1 MMDFEVINR
10 LRLKK
15 AFGESEWFQRISKD
29 EDWLDILF
37 ECDTRGQLFVYD
49 DVEVGHVVYVYDT
62 KGLGRDK
69 VFGLV
74 NKNHKDVF
82 LWHIDGVIYEKT
94 SKCDC
99 AVVTTD
105 EMEFIEFKTNA
116 ANNSQEAIFDNY
128 HKASEHLQKIVMD
141 VKDRCFNAGVILTSV
156 IPVEAHAVFNPTVPS
171 DNAMKKNISAKFLV
185 RTGVKLSFDNMKE
198 LK

>member
-1 MMDFEVINR
+1 MNFEVINR
-10 LRLKK
+10 LRLKE
-15 AFGESEWFQRISKD
+15 AFGEFDLFQHISKD
-29 EDWLDILF
+29 EEWLDILF
-37 ECDTRGQLFVYD
+37 ECDNRGQLFVYD
-49 DVEVGHVVYVYDT
+49 DADVGHVVYVNDT

-74 NKNHKDVF
+74 NKTHKDVF

-99 AVVTTD
+99 AVITSD

-116 ANNSQEAIFDNY
+116 SNNSDEAIFDNY
-128 HKASEHLQKIVMD
+128 HKASDQLQKIVKD
-141 VKDRCFNAGVILTSV
+141 VKERCSKVGVKLTSV
-156 IPVEAHAVFNPTVPS
+156 IPVEAHAVFNPTVPA
-171 DNAMKKNISAKFLV
+171 DIAMKKNISAKFLV
-185 RTGVKLSFDNMKE
+185 RTGVKLRFDNMKV

>member
-1 MMDFEVINR
+1 MNFEVINR
-10 LRLKK
+10 LRLKE
-15 AFGESEWFQRISKD
+15 AFGEFDLFQHISKD
-29 EDWLDILF
+29 EEWLDILF

-49 DVEVGHVVYVYDT
+49 DADVGHVVYVNDT

-74 NKNHKDVF
+74 NKTHKDVF

-99 AVVTTD
+99 AVITTD

-116 ANNSQEAIFDNY
+116 SNNSDEAIFDNY
-128 HKASEHLQKIVMD
+128 HKASDQLQKIVED
-141 VKDRCFNAGVILTSV
+141 VKERCSKVGVKLTSV
-156 IPVEAHAVFNPTVPS
+156 IPVEAHAVFNPTVPA

-185 RTGVKLSFDNMKE
+185 RTGVKLRFDNMKV

>member
-1 MMDFEVINR
+1 MNFEVINR
-10 LRLKK
+10 LRLKE
-15 AFGESEWFQRISKD
+15 AFGEFDLFQHISKD
-29 EDWLDILF
+29 EEWLDILF
-37 ECDTRGQLFVYD
+37 ECDNRGQLFVYD
-49 DVEVGHVVYVYDT
+49 DADVGHVVYVNDT

-74 NKNHKDVF
+74 NKTHKDVF

-99 AVVTTD
+99 AVITSD

-116 ANNSQEAIFDNY
+116 SNNSDEAIFDNY
-128 HKASEHLQKIVMD
+128 HKASDQLQKIVKD
-141 VKDRCFNAGVILTSV
+141 VKERCSKVGVKLTSV
-156 IPVEAHAVFNPTVPS
+156 IPVEAHAVFNPTVPA

-185 RTGVKLSFDNMKE
+185 RTGVKLRFDNMKV

>member
-1 MMDFEVINR
+1 MNFEVINR
-10 LRLKK
+10 LRLKE
-15 AFGESEWFQRISKD
+15 AFGEFDLFQHISKD
-29 EDWLDILF
+29 EEWLDILF

-49 DVEVGHVVYVYDT
+49 DADVGHVVYVNDT

-74 NKNHKDVF
+74 NKTHKDVF

-99 AVVTTD
+99 AVITSD

-116 ANNSQEAIFDNY
+116 SNNSDEAIFDNY
-128 HKASEHLQKIVMD
+128 HKASDQLQKIVKD
-141 VKDRCFNAGVILTSV
+141 VKERCSKVGVKLTSV
-156 IPVEAHAVFNPTVPS
+156 IPVEAHAVFNPTVPA

-185 RTGVKLSFDNMKE
+185 RTGVKLCFDNMKV

>member
-1 MMDFEVINR
+1 MSFEAINR
-10 LRLKK
+10 LRLKD
-15 AFGESEWFQRISKD
+15 AFSEFELFQRISKD
-29 EDWLDILF
+29 EDWLDVLF
-37 ECDTRGQLFVYD
+37 ESDNRGQLFVYD
-49 DVEVGHVVYVYDT
+49 DVGVGHVVYVTDT

-99 AVVTTD
+99 AVITTD

-116 ANNSQEAIFDNY
+116 SNNSDEAIFDNY
-128 HKASEHLQKIVMD
+128 HKASEQLQKIVTD
-141 VKDRCFNAGVILTSV
+141 VKERCSKVGVKLTSV
-156 IPVEAHAVFNPTVPS
+156 IPVEAHTVFNPTVPA

-185 RTGVKLSFDNMKE
+185 RTGVKLKFDNMKQ

>member
-1 MMDFEVINR
+1 MEFEVINH
-10 LRLKK
+10 LCLKE
-15 AFGESEWFQRISKD
+15 AFGEYELFQRVSKD
-29 EDWLDILF
+29 VDWLDKLF
-37 ECDTRGQLFVYD
+37 ECDTRGLLFVYD
-49 DVEVGHVVYVYDT
+49 DADVGHVVYVSDT

-99 AVVTTD
+99 AVITTD

-116 ANNSQEAIFDNY
+116 SNSSQEAIEDNY
-128 HKASEHLQKIVMD
+128 HKASEQLQKIVLD
-141 VKDRCFNAGVILTSV
+141 VKERCAKVGVKLTSV
-156 IPVEAHAVFNPTVPS
+156 IPVEAHAVFNPTVPA

-185 RTGVKLSFDNMKE
+185 RTGVKLRFDNMKE

>member
-1 MMDFEVINR
+1 MNFEVINR
-10 LRLKK
+10 LRLKE
-15 AFGESEWFQRISKD
+15 AFGEFDLFQHISKD
-29 EDWLDILF
+29 EEWLDILF
-37 ECDTRGQLFVYD
+37 ECDNRGQLFVYD
-49 DVEVGHVVYVYDT
+49 DADVGHVVYVNDT

-74 NKNHKDVF
+74 NKTHKDVF

-99 AVVTTD
+99 AVITSD

-116 ANNSQEAIFDNY
+116 SNNSDEAIFDNY
-128 HKASEHLQKIVMD
+128 HKVSDQLQKIVKD
-141 VKDRCFNAGVILTSV
+141 VKERCSKVGVKLTSV
-156 IPVEAHAVFNPTVPS
+156 IPVEAHAVFNPTVPA

-185 RTGVKLSFDNMKE
+185 RTGVKLRFDNMKV

>member
-1 MMDFEVINR
+1 MNFEVINR
-10 LRLKK
+10 LRMKE
-15 AFGESEWFQRISKD
+15 AFGEFDLFQHISKD
-29 EDWLDILF
+29 EEWLDILF
-37 ECDTRGQLFVYD
+37 ECDNRGQLFVYD
-49 DVEVGHVVYVYDT
+49 DADVGHVVYVNDT

-74 NKNHKDVF
+74 NKTHKDVF

-99 AVVTTD
+99 AVITSD

-116 ANNSQEAIFDNY
+116 SNNSDEAIFDNY
-128 HKASEHLQKIVMD
+128 HKASDQLQKIVKD
-141 VKDRCFNAGVILTSV
+141 VKERCSKVGVKLTSV
-156 IPVEAHAVFNPTVPS
+156 IPVEAHAVFNPTVPA
-171 DNAMKKNISAKFLV
+171 DIAMKKNISAKFLV
-185 RTGVKLSFDNMKE
+185 RTGVKLRFDNMKV

>member
-1 MMDFEVINR
+1 MNFEVINR
-10 LRLKK
+10 LRLKE
-15 AFGESEWFQRISKD
+15 AFGEFDLFQHISKD
-29 EDWLDILF
+29 EEWLDILF
-37 ECDTRGQLFVYD
+37 ECDNRGQLFVYD
-49 DVEVGHVVYVYDT
+49 DADVGHVVYVNDT

-74 NKNHKDVF
+74 NKTHKDVF
-82 LWHIDGVIYEKT
+82 LWHIDGVIYKKT

-99 AVVTTD
+99 AVITTD

-116 ANNSQEAIFDNY
+116 SNNSDEAIFDNY
-128 HKASEHLQKIVMD
+128 HKASDQLQKIVED
-141 VKDRCFNAGVILTSV
+141 VKERCSKVGVKLTSV
-156 IPVEAHAVFNPTVPS
+156 IPVEAHAVFNPTVPA

-185 RTGVKLSFDNMKE
+185 RTGVKLRFDNMKV

>member
-1 MMDFEVINR
+1 MDFEPINR
-10 LRLKK
+10 LQLKE
-15 AFGESEWFQRISKD
+15 AFGDSELFKRVSKD

-37 ECDTRGQLFVYD
+37 ERDSRGQLFVYD
-49 DVEVGHVVYVYDT
+49 DDEVGHVVFVNDT

-74 NKNHKDVF
+74 NKNHKSVF

-99 AVVTTD
+99 AVITSD

-116 ANNSQEAIFDNY
+116 SNSSPEAIFENY
-128 HKASEHLQKIVMD
+128 HKASEQLQKIVLD
-141 VKDRCFNAGVILTSV
+141 VKERCLKAGVALTSIV
-156 IPVEAHAVFNPTVPS
+156 PVEAHAVFNPTVPS
-171 DNAMKKNISAKFLV
+171 DNAMKKNISFKFLV
-185 RTGVKLSFDNMKE
+185 QTGVKLSFDNSKE

>member
-1 MMDFEVINR
+1 MNFEAINR
-10 LRLKK
+10 LQLKE
-15 AFGESEWFQRISKD
+15 AFGEIELFQRISKD
-29 EDWLDILF
+29 EDWLDKLF
-37 ECDTRGQLFVYD
+37 ECDSRGQLFVYD
-49 DVEVGHVVYVYDT
+49 AEVGHVVYVNDT

-69 VFGLV
+69 VYGLV

-99 AVVTTD
+99 AVITTD

-116 ANNSQEAIFDNY
+116 SNNTQEAISDNY
-128 HKASEHLQKIVMD
+128 HKASEQLQKIVTD
-141 VKDRCFNAGVILTSV
+141 VKDRCSKVGVKLTSV

-171 DNAMKKNISAKFLV
+171 DNAMKKSISARFLV
-185 RTGVKLSFDNMKE
+185 RTGIKLSFDNMKE

>member
-1 MMDFEVINR
+1 MNFEVINR
-10 LRLKK
+10 LRLKE
-15 AFGESEWFQRISKD
+15 AFGEFDLFQHISKD
-29 EDWLDILF
+29 EEWLDVLF

-49 DVEVGHVVYVYDT
+49 DADVGHVVYVNDT

-74 NKNHKDVF
+74 NKTHKDVF

-99 AVVTTD
+99 AVITSD

-116 ANNSQEAIFDNY
+116 SNNSDEAIFDNY
-128 HKASEHLQKIVMD
+128 HKASDQLQKIVKD
-141 VKDRCFNAGVILTSV
+141 VKERCSKVGVKLTSV
-156 IPVEAHAVFNPTVPS
+156 IPVEAHAVFNPTVPA

-185 RTGVKLSFDNMKE
+185 RTGVKLRFDNMKV

>member
-1 MMDFEVINR
+1 MDFEAINR
-10 LRLKK
+10 LCLKE
-15 AFGESEWFQRISKD
+15 AFGEYELFQRVSKD
-29 EDWLDILF
+29 VDWLDKLF
-37 ECDTRGQLFVYD
+37 ECDTRGLLFVYD
-49 DVEVGHVVYVYDT
+49 DADVGHVVYVSDT

-99 AVVTTD
+99 AVITTD

-116 ANNSQEAIFDNY
+116 SNSSQKAIEDNY
-128 HKASEHLQKIVMD
+128 HKASEQLQKIVLD
-141 VKDRCFNAGVILTSV
+141 VKERCAKVGVKLTSV
-156 IPVEAHAVFNPTVPS
+156 IPVEAHAVFNPTVPA

-185 RTGVKLSFDNMKE
+185 RTGVKLRFDNMKE

>member
-1 MMDFEVINR
+1 MNFEAINS
-10 LRLKK
+10 LRLKE
-15 AFGESEWFQRISKD
+15 AFSEFELFQRISKD
-29 EDWLDILF
+29 EDWLDVLF

-49 DVEVGHVVYVYDT
+49 DAGVGHVVYVNDT

-99 AVVTTD
+99 AVITTD

-116 ANNSQEAIFDNY
+116 SNNSDEAIFDNY
-128 HKASEHLQKIVMD
+128 HKASEQLQKIVKD
-141 VKDRCFNAGVILTSV
+141 VKERCSKVGVKLTSV
-156 IPVEAHAVFNPTVPS
+156 IPVEAHAVFNPTVPA

-185 RTGVKLSFDNMKE
+185 RTGVKLRFDNMKE

>member
-1 MMDFEVINR
+1 MNFEAINR
-10 LRLKK
+10 LRLKEG
-15 AFGESEWFQRISKD
+15 FGEYDLFQRISKD
-29 EDWLDILF
+29 EDWLDKLF
-37 ECDTRGQLFVYD
+37 ECDNRGQLFVYD
-49 DVEVGHVVYVYDT
+49 DADAGHVVYINDT

-69 VFGLV
+69 VYGLL

-99 AVVTTD
+99 AVITTD
-105 EMEFIEFKTNA
+105 EMDFIEFKTNA
-116 ANNSQEAIFDNY
+116 SNSTQEAIFDNY
-128 HKASEHLQKIVMD
+128 HKASEQLQKIVTD
-141 VKDRCFNAGVILTSV
+141 VKDRCSKVGVKLTSA

-185 RTGVKLSFDNMKE
+185 RTGIKLSFDNMKE

>member
-1 MMDFEVINR
+1 MDFEAINC
-10 LRLKK
+10 LRLKE
-15 AFGESEWFQRISKD
+15 AFSEFELFQRISKD
-29 EDWLDILF
+29 EDWLDKLF
-37 ECDTRGQLFVYD
+37 ECETRGQLFVYD
-49 DVEVGHVVYVYDT
+49 DAEAGHVVYVNDT

-69 VFGLV
+69 VFELV

-99 AVVTTD
+99 AVITTD

-116 ANNSQEAIFDNY
+116 SNSSQEAIFDNY
-128 HKASEHLQKIVMD
+128 HKASEQLQKIVMD
-141 VKDRCFNAGVILTSV
+141 VKERCSKVGVKPTSV

-185 RTGVKLSFDNMKE
+185 RTGVKLRFDNMKE

>member
-1 MMDFEVINR
+1 MNFEVINR
-10 LRLKK
+10 LRLKE
-15 AFGESEWFQRISKD
+15 AFGEFDLFQHISKD
-29 EDWLDILF
+29 EEWLDILF

-49 DVEVGHVVYVYDT
+49 DADVGHVVYVNDT

-74 NKNHKDVF
+74 NKTHKDVF

-99 AVVTTD
+99 AVITAD
-105 EMEFIEFKTNA
+105 EMDFIEFKTNA
-116 ANNSQEAIFDNY
+116 SNSTQEAIIDNY
-128 HKASEHLQKIVMD
+128 HKASEQLQKIVMD
-141 VKDRCFNAGVILTSV
+141 VKNRCSKVGVKLTSV
-156 IPVEAHAVFNPTVPS
+156 VPVEAHAVFNPTVPS
-171 DNAMKKNISAKFLV
+171 DNAMKKNISAKFLF
-185 RTGVKLSFDNMKE
+185 RTGIKLSFDNMKE

>member
-1 MMDFEVINR
+1 MNFEVINR
-10 LRLKK
+10 LRLKE
-15 AFGESEWFQRISKD
+15 AFGEFDLFQHISKD
-29 EDWLDILF
+29 EEWLDILF

-49 DVEVGHVVYVYDT
+49 DADVGHVVYVNDT

-74 NKNHKDVF
+74 NKTHKDVF

-99 AVVTTD
+99 AVITSD

-116 ANNSQEAIFDNY
+116 SNNSDEAIFDNY
-128 HKASEHLQKIVMD
+128 HKASDQLQKIVKD
-141 VKDRCFNAGVILTSV
+141 VKERCSKVGVKLTSV
-156 IPVEAHAVFNPTVPS
+156 IPVEAHAVFNPTVPA

-185 RTGVKLSFDNMKE
+185 RTGVKLRFDNMKV

>member
-1 MMDFEVINR
+1 MDFEAINH
-10 LRLKK
+10 LRLKE
-15 AFGESEWFQRISKD
+15 AFGEFELFQHISKD
-29 EDWLDILF
+29 EDWLDKLF

-49 DVEVGHVVYVYDT
+49 DADVGHVVYVNDT

-69 VFGLV
+69 VFGIV

-99 AVVTTD
+99 AVITTD
-105 EMEFIEFKTNA
+105 EMEFVEFKTNA
-116 ANNSQEAIFDNY
+116 SNNSDEAIFDNY
-128 HKASEHLQKIVMD
+128 HKASDQLQKIVKD
-141 VKDRCFNAGVILTSV
+141 VKERCSKVGVKLTSV
-156 IPVEAHAVFNPTVPS
+156 IPVEAHAVFNPTVPA

-185 RTGVKLSFDNMKE
+185 RTGVKLRFDNMKE

>member
-1 MMDFEVINR
+1 MNFEVINR
-10 LRLKK
+10 LRLKE
-15 AFGESEWFQRISKD
+15 AFGEFDLFQHISKD
-29 EDWLDILF
+29 GEWLDILF

-49 DVEVGHVVYVYDT
+49 DADVGHVVYVNDT

-74 NKNHKDVF
+74 NKTHKDVF

-99 AVVTTD
+99 AVITSD

-116 ANNSQEAIFDNY
+116 SNNSDEAIFDNY
-128 HKASEHLQKIVMD
+128 HKASDQLQKIVKD
-141 VKDRCFNAGVILTSV
+141 VKERCSKVGVKLTSV
-156 IPVEAHAVFNPTVPS
+156 IPVEAHAVFNPTVPA
-171 DNAMKKNISAKFLV
+171 DIAMKKNISAKFLV
-185 RTGVKLSFDNMKE
+185 RTGVKLRFDNMKV

>member
-1 MMDFEVINR
+1 MNFEVINR
-10 LRLKK
+10 LRLKE
-15 AFGESEWFQRISKD
+15 AFGEFDLFQHISKD
-29 EDWLDILF
+29 EEWLDILF
-37 ECDTRGQLFVYD
+37 ECDNRGQLFVYD
-49 DVEVGHVVYVYDT
+49 DADVGHVVYVNDT

-74 NKNHKDVF
+74 NKTHKDVF

-99 AVVTTD
+99 AVITTD

-116 ANNSQEAIFDNY
+116 SNNSDEAIFDNY
-128 HKASEHLQKIVMD
+128 HKASDQLQKIVKD
-141 VKDRCFNAGVILTSV
+141 VKERCSKVGVKLTSV
-156 IPVEAHAVFNPTVPS
+156 IPVEAHAVFNPTVPA

-185 RTGVKLSFDNMKE
+185 RTGVKLRFDNMKV

>member
-1 MMDFEVINR
+1 MDFEVINH
-10 LRLKK
+10 LCLKE
-15 AFGESEWFQRISKD
+15 AFGEYELFQRVSKD
-29 EDWLDILF
+29 VDWLDKLF
-37 ECDTRGQLFVYD
+37 ECDTRGLLFVYD
-49 DVEVGHVVYVYDT
+49 DADVGHVVYVSDT

-99 AVVTTD
+99 AVITTD

-116 ANNSQEAIFDNY
+116 SNSSQEAIEDNY
-128 HKASEHLQKIVMD
+128 HKASEQLQKIVLD
-141 VKDRCFNAGVILTSV
+141 VKERCAKVGVKLTSV
-156 IPVEAHAVFNPTVPS
+156 IPVEAHAVFNPTVPA

-185 RTGVKLSFDNMKE
+185 RTGVKLRFDNMKV

>member
-1 MMDFEVINR
+1 MDFEAINH
-10 LRLKK
+10 LCLKE
-15 AFGESEWFQRISKD
+15 AFGEYELFQRVSKD
-29 EDWLDILF
+29 VDWLDKLF
-37 ECDTRGQLFVYD
+37 ECDNRGLLFVYD
-49 DVEVGHVVYVYDT
+49 DADVGHVVYVSDT

-74 NKNHKDVF
+74 NKSHKDVF

-99 AVVTTD
+99 AVITTD

-116 ANNSQEAIFDNY
+116 SNSSQEAIEDNY
-128 HKASEHLQKIVMD
+128 HKASEQLQKIVLD
-141 VKDRCFNAGVILTSV
+141 VKERCAKVGVKLTSI
-156 IPVEAHAVFNPTVPS
+156 IPVEAHAVFNPTVPA

-185 RTGVKLSFDNMKE
+185 RTGVKLRFDNMKE

>member
-1 MMDFEVINR
+1 MNFEVINR
-10 LRLKK
+10 LRLKE
-15 AFGESEWFQRISKD
+15 AFGEFDLFQHISKD
-29 EDWLDILF
+29 EEWLDILF

-49 DVEVGHVVYVYDT
+49 DADVGHVVYVNDT
-62 KGLGRDK
+62 KGLGCDK

-74 NKNHKDVF
+74 NKTHKDVF

-99 AVVTTD
+99 AVITSD

-116 ANNSQEAIFDNY
+116 SNNSDEAIFDNY
-128 HKASEHLQKIVMD
+128 HKASDQLQKIVKD
-141 VKDRCFNAGVILTSV
+141 VKERCSKVGVKLTSV
-156 IPVEAHAVFNPTVPS
+156 IPVEAHAVFNPTVPA

-185 RTGVKLSFDNMKE
+185 RTGVKLRFDNMKV

>member
-1 MMDFEVINR
+1 MDFEAINH
-10 LRLKK
+10 LRLKE
-15 AFGESEWFQRISKD
+15 AFGEFKLFQCISDD
-29 EDWLDILF
+29 EDWLNILF
-37 ECDTRGQLFVYD
+37 ECDSRGQLFVYD
-49 DVEVGHVVYVYDT
+49 DTDVGHVVYVDDT

-74 NKNHKDVF
+74 NKKHKDVF
-82 LWHIDGVIYEKT
+82 LWHIDGIIYEKT

-99 AVVTTD
+99 AVITTD

-116 ANNSQEAIFDNY
+116 SNTSQEAIFDNY
-128 HKASEHLQKIVMD
+128 HKASEQLQKIVKD
-141 VKDRCFNAGVILTSV
+141 VKERCSKVGVKLTS
-156 IPVEAHAVFNPTVPS
+156 IISVEAHAVFNPTVPS

-185 RTGVKLSFDNMKE
+185 RTGIKLCFDNIKV